1 MVFVFHCLG
10 LSFGFDQLNW
20 DGWWRSF
27 DAPPSFLAMLPVT
40 FGWIGVPVFFVV
52 SGFCIHL
59 SYQRATDKSV
69 SVFYLKRFFR
79 IYPPYLVALLVF
91 SFLPPWNYIPLNS
104 LECVTQFLSHLFMVH
119 NYGERTFYGI
129 NSTFWSVAV
138 ESHLYLIYPLLL
150 AIVHRAGW
158 KTALAI
164 TVTTEIGLRGFAAF
178 QFASSDNHAPY
189 WMIGAPVFYWFSW
202 SIGAAAADAWLK
214 RIPLPFHRVPIW
226 FFPALMVLTSFFK
239 PLAMFSFVF
248 ASLATVSIIRFL
260 LDRKSRPGALHEG
273 WCLRHLGFVGTV
285 SYSIYL
291 LHFPVVALVPRIV
304 GKLLPSHG
312 GDPVLL
318 MAACL
323 ACWFPVLAASWV
335 FYQTIEKPSIAF
347 GKRML
352 RRWFPKHPPTAR
364 AMASAGG
371 VD

>member
-1 MVFVFHCLG
+1 MVFLFHGLG
-10 LSFGFDQLNW
+10 ISFGYDQLKW

-27 DAPPSFLAMLPVT
+27 DAPSSFLALLPVT

-52 SGFCIHL
+52 SGFCIHF
-59 SYQRATDKSV
+59 SHQRSTDSRI
-69 SVFYLKRFFR
+69 STFYLRRFFR
-79 IYPPYLVALLVF
+79 IYPPYLVTLLVI
-91 SFLPPWNYIPLNS
+91 SFLPPWSYIPFNS
-104 LECVTQFLSHLFMVH
+104 RECVIQFLSHLFMVH
-119 NYGERTFYGI
+119 NYGEHTFYGI

-150 AIVHRAGW
+150 SIVHRSGW

-164 TVTTEIGLRGFAAF
+164 SITTEIGLRGFAAV
-178 QFASSDNHAPY
+178 QFAFSENHAPY

-202 SIGAAAADAWLK
+202 SVGAAAADAWLK
-214 RIPLPFHRVPIW
+214 GRPLPFERIPLGL
-226 FFPALMVLTSFFK
+226 FPLLMVLTSFFK

-260 LDRKSRPGALHEG
+260 LDRQNRPGGTHEG
-273 WCLRHLGFVGTV
+273 WWMRHLGFAGTV

-291 LHFPVVALVPRIV
+291 LHFPVIALVPKIV

-312 GDPVLL
+312 GDPLLL
-318 MAACL
+318 MAVCL
-323 ACWFPVLAASWV
+323 ACWAPVLAGSWV
-335 FYQTIEKPSIAF
+335 FYQTVEKPSIAF

-352 RRWFPKHPPTAR
+352 RRWFPKPLPTTGSMAGAR
-364 AMASAGG
+364 S